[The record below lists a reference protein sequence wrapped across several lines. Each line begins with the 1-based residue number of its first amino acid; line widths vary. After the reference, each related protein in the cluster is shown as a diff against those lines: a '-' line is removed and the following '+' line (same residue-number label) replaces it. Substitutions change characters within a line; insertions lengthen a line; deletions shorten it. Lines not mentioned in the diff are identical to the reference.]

1 MSSQQVDLFCATP
14 SKEFSLVWMKAWE
27 STKRSLL
34 CSAALLALLM
44 VLVSLSLAL
53 LFIFILPRGGMDCAS
68 VFYTSLTVLSSTA
81 LECHLIRVIPLLL
94 SLELHMEQIAKPQT
108 LSPVDQCS
116 PIKRHPPKFRQGNGD
131 LFDTLCNHYKLPPQ
145 NCHHHLC
152 GQTSGLF
159 MEKINIQLS
168 QYKNMKRSMNKYKTD
183 PPFAVLLRYFF
194 NNTLTNM
201 RSQMNPMGAA
211 LHH

>member
-1 MSSQQVDLFCATP
+1 VFCCLA
-14 SKEFSLVWMKAWE
+14 SL
-27 STKRSLL
+27 TD
-34 CSAALLALLM
+34 
-44 VLVSLSLAL
+44 
-53 LFIFILPRGGMDCAS
+53 G
-68 VFYTSLTVLSSTA
+68 TSLTIPRTFIHLYLAQRRDGLCLSVLHITYCTIINS
-81 LECHLIRVIPLLL
+81 IRV
-94 SLELHMEQIAKPQT
+94 SLDSGNTFAAELGITYGANCQAT
-108 LSPVDQCS
+108 NSFPVDQCS